1 MVDLRQTKA
10 CLLKTV
16 LNRQRWKA
24 CPMLGSTEPLLLGC
38 SNENAVTEDRCG
50 GVAMKGIKTEYDQKC
65 PPVGR
70 NTEILFEL
78 FGFGRS

>member
-24 CPMLGSTEPLLLGC
+24 GPMLDSTEPLLLGC
-38 SNENAVTEDRCG
+38 SNKHPVAKDRCG
-50 GVAMKGIKTEYDQKC
+50 GVAMKGIKSEYDQERTSC
-65 PPVGR
+65 ANG
-70 NTEILFEL
+70 I
-78 FGFGRS
+78 